1 MKLYS
6 KMQPLLSHLLAV
18 NKLNTG
24 KPCYI
29 AWLRWVQMK
38 GTENIDENGYD
49 FEIFRINVSALI
61 IL

>member
-1 MKLYS
+1 
-6 KMQPLLSHLLAV
+6 MQPLLSHLLAV